1 MCPDGRSGFPGGTL
15 GDSLDALGGFARGA
29 VDVLI
34 WIVTFGVPAAAIA
47 AVGYLIYRIS
57 RRRNRSTE

>member
-1 MCPDGRSGFPGGTL
+1 
-15 GDSLDALGGFARGA
+15 